1 MSHNLFNSLQEFSY
15 GAGKKGKFYSLPAL
29 EKAGL
34 GKVSRLPVSLRVV
47 LESALRNCD
56 GRKITQDH
64 LKNLA
69 GWQPKAPRSEEVPL
83 VVARVLL
90 QDMTGVPL
98 VVDFAAMR
106 EAAKAQGKD
115 PDIIEPLCPA
125 HLIMDHSVQIDHYGG
140 PDALRKNMEIEFKR
154 NRERY
159 QFLKWSAQAFKTF
172 QIIPPGNGI
181 CHQIN
186 LEYVSRVVWHKG
198 DAFYP
203 DSLVGIDSHTTMV
216 NGLGVL
222 GWGVG
227 GIEAE
232 AAMLGQPMYFLEPD
246 VVGVHLTGKLADGV
260 TATDLVLKIVQLL
273 REKRVVGKFVEYFG
287 EGAASLPI
295 PDRATIGNMSPEY
308 GATCGFF
315 PVDDVSC
322 EFLRMTGRGDIV
334 PAVKAYYQ
342 AQGMYGMPMKG
353 DIDYSEIVE
362 LDLGSVKPAVS
373 GPRRPHDRLDL
384 PEIKGKFAE
393 LMAKP
398 FAEGGYGKSVEA
410 IAKRVEVQVSAA
422 KSPVSG
428 GGAQN
433 GMAAGAPMN
442 AVEMVDNRPTPDVV
456 RKAPSIGTID
466 LGHGDV
472 LISAI
477 TSCTNTSNPGVL
489 LGAGLLAKKAVEKGL
504 KPHPR
509 VKTSLGPGSLAVTE
523 YLKNAGLLTYLEQL
537 GYYVA
542 GYGCTTCI
550 GNSGP
555 LDSHI
560 DDAVTKHDIVAAAVL
575 SGNRNFEAR
584 IHQNIKAN
592 FLMSPPLVVAFGLA
606 GTVNIDMTKDPIGTG
621 KDGKPVYLRDIWPS
635 TQEVG
640 AVMKH
645 ATDPEMYRKLFSA
658 FGEGNPMWDEIPAAV
673 GATYQWDEKSTY
685 VRLPPYFDG
694 FSMKPGKVSEVRGAR
709 VLGIFGDSITTD
721 HISPAGGIRA
731 TTPAGQYL
739 QAHGVAIADFNTYGA
754 RRGNHEVMMRGTFA
768 NVRIKN
774 LMVPG
779 TEGGITVHH
788 PSGEQMPIYEAAMRY
803 QKEGVASVVFGGDEY
818 GQGSSRDWAAK
829 GPQLLGVK
837 AVIVRNFERI
847 HRANL
852 VFMGMLPLQFKAGAS
867 VQSLKIDG
875 SETIDIQGIENGITP
890 MQDVTMVI
898 HRKNGQT
905 ERVPL
910 QLRIDT
916 PIEVDY
922 YRHGGI
928 LPYVLRELLAA

>member
-1 MSHNLFNSLQEFSY
+1 MSHNLFNSLQEFNY
-15 GAGKKGKFYSLPAL
+15 AGKTGKYYSLPAL

-34 GKVSRLPVSLRVV
+34 GKISRLPVSLRVV

-56 GRKITQDH
+56 GKKITEAH
-64 LKNLA
+64 LKNMA
-69 GWQPKAPRSEEVPL
+69 GWKTNAKRSEEVPL

-106 EAAKAQGKD
+106 EAAKAMGKN
-115 PDIIEPLCPA
+115 PEIIEPLCPG
-125 HLIMDHSVQIDHYGG
+125 HLIMDHSVQIDNYGT

-159 QFLKWSAQAFKTF
+159 QFLKWSASAFKTF

-186 LEYVSRVVWHKG
+186 LEYVSQVVWQKDG
-198 DAFYP
+198 MFYP

-260 TATDLVLKIVQLL
+260 TATDLVLKIVHLL
-273 REKRVVGKFVEYFG
+273 RETKVVGKFVEFFG
-287 EGAASLPI
+287 EGAASLPV

-322 EFLRMTGRGDIV
+322 EFLKMTGRGNVV
-334 PAVKAYYQ
+334 PAVQAYWK
-342 AQGMYGMPMKG
+342 AQGMYGMPKQG
-353 DIDYSEIVE
+353 DIDYSQVVA
-362 LDLGSVKPAVS
+362 LDLSTVKPAVS

-384 PEIKGKFAE
+384 PEIGSKYRE
-393 LMAKP
+393 LMGKS
-398 FAEGGYGKSVEA
+398 FTDGGYGKGNELG
-410 IAKRVEVQVSAA
+410 KRVPTA
-422 KSPVSG
+422 VSG
-428 GGAQN
+428 
-433 GMAAGAPMN
+433 
-442 AVEMVDNRPTPDVV
+442 VDV
-456 RKAPSIGTID
+456 
-466 LGHGDV
+466 GHGDV

-504 KPHPR
+504 KPHSR

-523 YLKNAGLLTYLEQL
+523 YLKNSGLLPYLEQL

-555 LDSHI
+555 LDAHI
-560 DDAVTKHDIVAAAVL
+560 DEAVSKNDVVAAAVL

-606 GTVNIDMTKDPIGTG
+606 GTINIDMSKDPLGTG
-621 KDGKPVYLRDIWPS
+621 KDGKPVYLKDIWPS
-635 TQEVG
+635 TQEIG
-640 AVMKH
+640 AVMRF

-658 FGEGNPMWDEIPAAV
+658 FGEGNPMWDEIPSSV
-673 GATYQWDEKSTY
+673 GATYRWDEKSTY
-685 VRLPPYFDG
+685 VRLPPYFEG
-694 FSMKPGKVSEVRGAR
+694 FSMKPGKVGDVKGAR
-709 VLGIFGDSITTD
+709 VLGIFGDAITTD

-731 TTPAGQYL
+731 TAPAGKYL
-739 QAHGVAIADFNTYGA
+739 QDHGVKVPDFNTYGA

-768 NVRIKN
+768 NIRIKN

-779 TEGGITVHH
+779 TEGGITLHQ
-788 PSGEQMPIYEAAMRY
+788 PSGEQTSIYEAAMRY
-803 QKEGVASVVFGGDEY
+803 KQDGVPSVVFGGDEY

-837 AVIVRNFERI
+837 ACIVRNFERI

-852 VFMGMLPLQFKAGAS
+852 VFMGVLPLQFKPGTTA
-867 VQSLKIDG
+867 QTLKLDG
-875 SETIDIQGIENGITP
+875 SEVIDITGIEKGITP
-890 MQDVTMVI
+890 MQDVTMTI
-898 HRKNGQT
+898 TRKDGSKDS
-905 ERVPL
+905 VPL
-910 QLRIDT
+910 TLRIDT

-922 YRHGGI
+922 YQHGGI
-928 LPYVLRELLAA
+928 LPYVLRELIAAA

>member
-1 MSHNLFNSLQEFSY
+1 MTQNPFNALQEFKY
-15 GAGKKGKFYSLPAL
+15 AGKTGKYYSLPAL

-34 GKVSRLPVSLRVV
+34 GKISRLPVSLRIV

-56 GRKITQDH
+56 GKKISEEH
-64 LKNLA
+64 LRTLA
-69 GWQPKAPRSEEVPL
+69 GWKPKAERTREVPI

-115 PDIIEPLCPA
+115 PDIIEPIVPG
-125 HLIMDHSVQIDHYGG
+125 HLIMDHSVQIDNYGT
-140 PDALRKNMEIEFKR
+140 PDALQKNMEIEFSR

-181 CHQIN
+181 CHQVN
-186 LEYVSRVVWHKG
+186 LEYVSRVVWQKDG
-198 DAFYP
+198 MFYP

-246 VVGVHLTGKLADGV
+246 VVGVHLTGRLSEGV
-260 TATDLVLKIVQLL
+260 TATDLVLAIVKLL
-273 REKRVVGKFVEYFG
+273 RDRKVVGKFVEFFG
-287 EGAASLPI
+287 EGAASLTI

-322 EFLRMTGRGDIV
+322 EFLNMTGRGEIV

-342 AQGMYGMPMKG
+342 AQGMYGMPKKG
-353 DIDYSEIVE
+353 DIDYSEVVE
-362 LDLGSVKPAVS
+362 LDLATVKPAVS

-384 PEIKGKFAE
+384 GALKGKYQE
-393 LMAKP
+393 LMGKA
-398 FAEGGYGKSVEA
+398 FTDGGYGKGNEMG
-410 IAKRVEVQVSAA
+410 KRVPTG
-422 KSPVSG
+422 K
-428 GGAQN
+428 
-433 GMAAGAPMN
+433 
-442 AVEMVDNRPTPDVV
+442 DNIDV
-456 RKAPSIGTID
+456 
-466 LGHGDV
+466 GHGDV

-504 KPHPR
+504 KPPAR
-509 VKTSLGPGSLAVTE
+509 VKTSLAPGSRAVTE
-523 YLKNAGLLTYLEQL
+523 YLTNAGLLKYLEQL
-537 GYYVA
+537 GYYLA

-555 LDSHI
+555 LDPKI
-560 DDAVTKHDIVAAAVL
+560 DEAVAKNDVVAAAVL

-606 GTVNIDMTKDPIGTG
+606 GTINIDLTKEPLGTG
-621 KDGKPVYLRDIWPS
+621 KDGKPVFLKDIWPS
-635 TQEVG
+635 QKEISD
-640 AVMKH
+640 VMKY
-645 ATDPEMYRKLFSA
+645 ATDPGMYKKVFSA
-658 FGEGNPMWDEIPAAV
+658 FQEGNPMWDEIPASV
-673 GATYQWDEKSTY
+673 GSTYKWDEKSTY
-685 VRLPPYFDG
+685 VRLPPYFEG
-694 FSMKPGKVSEVRGAR
+694 FTMRPGKVSDIKGAR

-731 TTPAGQYL
+731 TSPAGKYL
-739 QAHGVAIADFNTYGA
+739 QDHGVKVADFNTYGA

-779 TEGGITVHH
+779 TEGGVTIHH
-788 PSGEQMPIYEAAMRY
+788 PSGEQTSIYEAAMRY
-803 QKEGVASVVFGGDEY
+803 IKEGVPSVVFGGDEY

-829 GPQLLGVK
+829 GPQLLGSK

-852 VFMGMLPLQFKAGAS
+852 VFMGVLPLQFKDGAS

-875 SETIDIQGIENGITP
+875 SETIDILGIEKGITP
-890 MQDVTMVI
+890 MQDVTMVV

-905 ERVPL
+905 DKVPL
-910 QLRIDT
+910 RLRIDT
-916 PIEVDY
+916 PIEVEY
-922 YRHGGI
+922 YQHGGI
-928 LPYVLRELLAA
+928 LPYVLRELLAAA

>member
-1 MSHNLFNSLQEFSY
+1 MSHSLFDSLQEFKF
-15 GAGKKGKFYSLPAL
+15 GAGKTGSYYSLPAL
-29 EKAGL
+29 EKAGF

-47 LESALRNCD
+47 LESALRNYD
-56 GRKITQDH
+56 GKKITDAH
-64 LKNLA
+64 LKSLA
-69 GWQPKAPRSEEVPL
+69 NWRPRARRSEEVPI

-98 VVDFAAMR
+98 VVDFAALR
-106 EAAKAQGKD
+106 EAAKRQGKN
-115 PDIIEPLCPA
+115 PEIIEPLCPA
-125 HLIMDHSVQIDHYGG
+125 HLIIDHSVQIDHYGS
-140 PDALRKNMEIEFKR
+140 PDALKQNMAIEFTR

-159 QFLKWSAQAFKTF
+159 QFLKWSAQAFNTF

-186 LEYVSRVVWHKG
+186 LEYVSQVVWHKDG
-198 DAFYP
+198 LYYP

-246 VVGVHLTGKLADGV
+246 VVGVHLTSRMADGV
-260 TATDLVLKIVQLL
+260 TATDLVLAIVELL
-273 REKRVVGKFVEYFG
+273 RQKKVVGKFVEFFG

-315 PVDDVSC
+315 PVDDASC
-322 EFLRMTGRGDIV
+322 EFLHMTGRGDIV

-342 AQGMYGMPMKG
+342 AQGMYGMPKPG
-353 DIDYSEIVE
+353 DIDYSEVVE
-362 LDLGSVKPAVS
+362 LDLSTVKPAVS

-384 PEIKGKFAE
+384 PALKGKFKE
-393 LMAKP
+393 LMGKA
-398 FAEGGYGKSVEA
+398 FIDGGYGKASEMN
-410 IAKRVEVQVSAA
+410 KRVPTS
-422 KSPVSG
+422 KSG
-428 GGAQN
+428 
-433 GMAAGAPMN
+433 
-442 AVEMVDNRPTPDVV
+442 VDV
-456 RKAPSIGTID
+456 
-466 LGHGDV
+466 GHGDV

-504 KPHPR
+504 KPHSR

-537 GYYVA
+537 GYYVS

-555 LDSHI
+555 LDAHI
-560 DDAVTKHDIVAAAVL
+560 DEAVSKNDIVAAAVL

-606 GTVNIDMTKDPIGTG
+606 GTVEIDLTKDPLGTG
-621 KDGKPVYLRDIWPS
+621 KDGKPVYLKDIWPS
-635 TQEVG
+635 TREISE
-640 AVMKH
+640 VMKF
-645 ATDPEMYRKLFSA
+645 ATDPAMYKKLFSA
-658 FGEGNPMWDEIPAAV
+658 FGEGNPMWDEIPSSV
-673 GATYQWDEKSTY
+673 GATYHWDGKSTY
-685 VRLPPYFDG
+685 VQHPPYFDG
-694 FSMKPGKVSEVRGAR
+694 FRMQPGKVTDIRGAR

-731 TTPAGQYL
+731 ISPAGKYL
-739 QAHGVAIADFNTYGA
+739 QDHGVAVADFNTYGA

-779 TEGGITVHH
+779 TEGGVTIHH
-788 PSGEQMPIYEAAMRY
+788 PGGEQTSIYEAAMRY
-803 QKEGVASVVFGGDEY
+803 QKEGVPSVVFGGEEY

-837 AVIVRNFERI
+837 AVIVRSFERI

-852 VFMGMLPLQFKAGAS
+852 VFMGVLPLQFKDS
-867 VQSLKIDG
+867 VSAQSLKFDG
-875 SETIDIQGIENGITP
+875 SETIDIVGIESGIKP
-890 MQDVTMVI
+890 QQDVTMVV
-898 HRKNGQT
+898 HRKNGKQ

-910 QLRIDT
+910 KLRIDT

-922 YRHGGI
+922 YAHGGI
-928 LPYVLRELLAA
+928 LPYVLRQLLAAA

>member
-1 MSHNLFNSLQEFSY
+1 MSHNLYESLQEFSF
-15 GAGKKGKFYSLPAL
+15 GAGQTGRYYSLRAL
-29 EKAGL
+29 EQACVA
-34 GKVSRLPVSLRVV
+34 KVTRLPVSLRVV
-47 LESALRNCD
+47 LESALRNFD
-56 GRKITQDH
+56 GRKITEAH

-69 GWQPKAPRSEEVPL
+69 NWQPKGERKQEVPI

-115 PDIIEPLCPA
+115 PAIIEPLCPA
-125 HLIMDHSVQIDHYGG
+125 HLIMDHSVQIDTYGTA
-140 PDALRKNMEIEFKR
+140 DALKKNMEIEFKR

-159 QFLKWSAQAFKTF
+159 QFLKWSAQAFDTF
-172 QIIPPGNGI
+172 EIIPPGNGI

-186 LEYVSRVVWHKG
+186 LEYVSQVVWHKDG
-198 DAFYP
+198 MYYP
-203 DSLVGIDSHTTMV
+203 DSLVGIDSHTPMV

-246 VVGVHLTGKLADGV
+246 CVGVHLTGQLPDGV
-260 TATDLVLKIVQLL
+260 TATDLVLRIVQLL
-273 REKRVVGKFVEYFG
+273 REKKVVGKFVEFFG
-287 EGAASLPI
+287 AGAASLPV
-295 PDRATIGNMSPEY
+295 PDRATIGNMAPEY

-315 PVDDVSC
+315 PVDEVSC
-322 EFLRMTGRGDIV
+322 QFLRMTGRGEAAV
-334 PAVKAYYQ
+334 AVKAYYE
-342 AQGMYGMPMKG
+342 AQGMFGMPKAG
-353 DIDYSEIVE
+353 DIDYSDVVE
-362 LDLGSVKPAVS
+362 LDLASIKPAVS

-384 PEIKGKFAE
+384 PDLKSKFRE
-393 LMAKP
+393 LMGKP
-398 FAEGGYGKSVEA
+398 FVDGGYGKAGEMD
-410 IAKRVEVQVSAA
+410 KRV
-422 KSPVSG
+422 
-428 GGAQN
+428 
-433 GMAAGAPMN
+433 
-442 AVEMVDNRPTPDVV
+442 PTSQPGIDV
-456 RKAPSIGTID
+456 GQ
-466 LGHGDV
+466 GDV

-555 LDSHI
+555 LDPHI
-560 DDAVTKHDIVAAAVL
+560 DEAVNKNDLVAAAVL

-584 IHQNIKAN
+584 IHQSIRAN

-606 GTVNIDMTKDPIGTG
+606 GTVNIDMTKDAIGTG
-621 KDGKPVYLRDIWPS
+621 KDGKPVYLKDIWPS
-635 TQEVG
+635 TQEVA
-640 AVMKH
+640 AVMKY
-645 ATDPEMYRKLFSA
+645 ATDPAMYKKLFSA
-658 FGEGNPMWDEIPAAV
+658 FGEGNPMWDEIPTSI
-673 GATYQWDEKSTY
+673 GATYQWDEQSTY
-685 VRLPPYFDG
+685 VRHPPYFDD
-694 FSMKPGKVSEVRGAR
+694 FRMTPGKVTDIKGAR

-731 TTPAGQYL
+731 TSPAGRYL
-739 QAHGVAIADFNTYGA
+739 LDHGVSVADFNTYGA

-779 TEGGITVHH
+779 SEGGVTIHY
-788 PSGEQMPIYEAAMRY
+788 PGGEQTSIYEAAMRY
-803 QKEGVASVVFGGDEY
+803 EQAGVPSVVFGGDEY

-852 VFMGMLPLQFKAGAS
+852 VFMGVLPLEFKEGVTA
-867 VQSLKIDG
+867 QSLKLDG
-875 SETIDIQGIENGITP
+875 SEVIDISGVGQGITP
-890 MQDVTMVI
+890 MQDLTMTI
-898 HRKNGQT
+898 HRKDGTSEQ
-905 ERVPL
+905 VPL
-910 QLRIDT
+910 KLRIDT

-922 YRHGGI
+922 YAHGGI
-928 LPYVLRELLAA
+928 LPYVLRELLA

>member
-1 MSHNLFNSLQEFSY
+1 MSHNLHNSLQEFSF
-15 GAGKKGKFYSLPAL
+15 AGKTGQYYSLPAL

-34 GKVSRLPVSLRVV
+34 GKISRLPVSLRVV
-47 LESALRNCD
+47 LESALRNFD
-56 GRKITQDH
+56 GKKITEAH
-64 LKNLA
+64 LKSLA
-69 GWQPKAPRSEEVPL
+69 GWKPISKRSSEVPI

-106 EAAKAQGKD
+106 EAAKAMGKD
-115 PDIIEPLCPA
+115 PAVIEPLCPG
-125 HLIMDHSVQIDHYGG
+125 HLIMDHSVQIDHYGT
-140 PDALRKNMEIEFKR
+140 PDSLKKNMETEFAR

-159 QFLKWSAQAFKTF
+159 EFLKWSAQAFKTF

-186 LEYVSRVVWHKG
+186 LEYVSQVVWNKG
-198 DAFYP
+198 NMYYP

-260 TATDLVLKIVQLL
+260 TATDLVLKIVKTL
-273 REKRVVGKFVEYFG
+273 RDHKVVGKFVEFFG
-287 EGAASLPI
+287 EGAASLRL
-295 PDRATIGNMSPEY
+295 PDRATIGNMAPEY

-322 EFLRMTGRGDIV
+322 DFLEMTGRGNIV
-334 PAVKAYYQ
+334 PAVKAYWK
-342 AQGMYGMPMKG
+342 AQGMYGMPKKG
-353 DIDYSEIVE
+353 DIDYSAVVE
-362 LDLGSVKPAVS
+362 MDLSTVRPAVS
-373 GPRRPHDRLDL
+373 GPRRPHDHMELS
-384 PEIKGKFAE
+384 EIGNTYRS
-393 LMAKP
+393 LMNKS
-398 FAEGGYGKSVEA
+398 FAEGGYGKTGD
-410 IAKRVEVQVSAA
+410 IGKRVSTTE
-422 KSPVSG
+422 SG
-428 GGAQN
+428 
-433 GMAAGAPMN
+433 
-442 AVEMVDNRPTPDVV
+442 VDV
-456 RKAPSIGTID
+456 
-466 LGHGDV
+466 GHGDV

-489 LGAGLLAKKAVEKGL
+489 LGAGLLAKKAVEKGI

-555 LDSHI
+555 LDAHI
-560 DDAVTKHDIVAAAVL
+560 DEAVGQNDVIAAAVL

-592 FLMSPPLVVAFGLA
+592 FLMSPPLVVAFGIA
-606 GTVNIDMTKDPIGTG
+606 GTIDIDMSKDPLGTG
-621 KDGKPVYLRDIWPS
+621 KDGKPVYLKDIWPS
-635 TQEVG
+635 TAEVG
-640 AVMKH
+640 EVMKF
-645 ATDPEMYRKLFSA
+645 ATDPNMYKKLFSD
-658 FGEGNPMWDEIPAAV
+658 FGKGNPMWDSIPSQS
-673 GATYQWDEKSTY
+673 GATYEWNKDSTY
-685 VRLPPYFDG
+685 VRLPTYFDN
-694 FSMKPGKVSEVRGAR
+694 FSMTPGTVKDIHGAR
-709 VLGIFGDSITTD
+709 VLGIFGDAITTD

-731 TTPAGQYL
+731 SSPAGKYL
-739 QAHGVAIADFNTYGA
+739 QEHKVDIADFNTYGA

-768 NVRIKN
+768 NIRIKN
-774 LMVPG
+774 LMVAG
-779 TEGGITVHH
+779 TEGGVTIHH
-788 PSGEQMPIYEAAMRY
+788 PSGEQTSIYEAAMRY
-803 QKEGVASVVFGGDEY
+803 QKEGVPSVVFGGDEY

-829 GPQLLGVK
+829 GPQLLGSK
-837 AVIVRNFERI
+837 AVVVRAFERI

-852 VFMGMLPLQFKAGAS
+852 VFMGVLPLEFKPGTTA
-867 VQSLKIDG
+867 QTLKLDG
-875 SETIDIQGIENGITP
+875 SEIIDITGIEKGITP
-890 MQDVTMVI
+890 MQDVTMTI
-898 HRKNGQT
+898 TRKNGSK
-905 ERVPL
+905 ENVPL
-910 QLRIDT
+910 TLRIDT
-916 PIEVDY
+916 PVEVDY
-922 YRHGGI
+922 YHHGGI
-928 LPYVLRELLAA
+928 LPYVLRELLA

>member
-1 MSHNLFNSLQEFSY
+1 
-15 GAGKKGKFYSLPAL
+15 
-29 EKAGL
+29 
-34 GKVSRLPVSLRVV
+34 
-47 LESALRNCD
+47 
-56 GRKITQDH
+56 
-64 LKNLA
+64 
-69 GWQPKAPRSEEVPL
+69 
-83 VVARVLL
+83 
-90 QDMTGVPL
+90 
-98 VVDFAAMR
+98 
-106 EAAKAQGKD
+106 
-115 PDIIEPLCPA
+115 
-125 HLIMDHSVQIDHYGG
+125 
-140 PDALRKNMEIEFKR
+140 MEIEFTR

-159 QFLKWSAQAFKTF
+159 QFLNWSAQAFETF

-186 LEYVSRVVWHKG
+186 LEYVSQVVWHKG
-198 DAFYP
+198 DMYYP

-246 VVGVHLTGKLADGV
+246 CVGVHLTGQMPDGV
-260 TATDLVLKIVQLL
+260 TATDLVLKIVQVL
-273 REKRVVGKFVEYFG
+273 REKKVVGKFVEFFG
-287 EGAASLPI
+287 EGAASLTI

-322 EFLRMTGRGDIV
+322 EFLRMTGRGEVV
-334 PAVKAYYQ
+334 PAVKAYYE
-342 AQGMYGMPMKG
+342 AQGMYGMPKKG
-353 DIDYSEIVE
+353 DIDYSEVVE
-362 LDLGSVKPAVS
+362 LDLSTIKPAVS
-373 GPRRPHDRLDL
+373 GPRRPHDRLEL
-384 PEIKGKFAE
+384 PELKDKFKE
-393 LMAKP
+393 LMGKA
-398 FAEGGYGKSVEA
+398 FADGGYGKANEMD
-410 IAKRVEVQVSAA
+410 KRVPTA
-422 KSPVSG
+422 K
-428 GGAQN
+428 
-433 GMAAGAPMN
+433 AGI
-442 AVEMVDNRPTPDVV
+442 DV
-456 RKAPSIGTID
+456 GQ
-466 LGHGDV
+466 GDV

-555 LDSHI
+555 LDAHI
-560 DDAVTKHDIVAAAVL
+560 DEAVSKNDIVAAAVL

-584 IHQNIKAN
+584 IHQNIRAN

-606 GTVNIDMTKDPIGTG
+606 GTVDIDMTKDPIGTG
-621 KDGKPVYLRDIWPS
+621 KDGKPVYLKDIWPS
-635 TQEVG
+635 TKEVG
-640 AVMKH
+640 AVMRY

-658 FGEGNPMWDEIPAAV
+658 FGEGNPMWDEIPTSV

-685 VRLPPYFDG
+685 VRHPPYFDG
-694 FSMKPGKVSEVRGAR
+694 FKMQPGKVSDVRGAR

-731 TTPAGQYL
+731 SAPAGKYL
-739 QAHGVAIADFNTYGA
+739 QDHGVSVADFNTYGA

-779 TEGGITVHH
+779 REGGVTIHY
-788 PSGEQMPIYEAAMRY
+788 PSGEQTSIYEAAMRY
-803 QKEGVASVVFGGDEY
+803 RKEGVPSVVFGGDEY

-829 GPQLLGVK
+829 GPQLLGAR

-852 VFMGMLPLQFKAGAS
+852 VFMGVLPLQFREGVTA
-867 VQSLKIDG
+867 QSLKLDG
-875 SETIDIQGIENGITP
+875 SETIDITGIEKGITP
-890 MQDVTMVI
+890 MQDVTMTI
-898 HRKNGQT
+898 RRKDGASEQ
-905 ERVPL
+905 VPL
-910 QLRIDT
+910 KLRIDT

-922 YRHGGI
+922 YAHGGI
-928 LPYVLRELLAA
+928 LPYVLRQLLA

>member
-1 MSHNLFNSLQEFSY
+1 MTQNPFNSLQEFKY
-15 GAGKKGKFYSLPAL
+15 AGKTGKYYSLPAL

-34 GKVSRLPVSLRVV
+34 GRISRLPVSLRIV

-56 GRKITQDH
+56 GKKISEEH
-64 LKNLA
+64 LRTLA
-69 GWQPKAPRSEEVPL
+69 GWKPRAERTSEVPI

-115 PDIIEPLCPA
+115 PDIIEPIVPG
-125 HLIMDHSVQIDHYGG
+125 HLVMDHSVQIDSYGT
-140 PDALRKNMEIEFKR
+140 PDALKKNMEIEFSR

-181 CHQIN
+181 CHQVN
-186 LEYVSRVVWHKG
+186 LEYVSRVVWQKDG
-198 DAFYP
+198 MFYP

-246 VVGVHLTGKLADGV
+246 VVGVHLTGKLSEGV
-260 TATDLVLKIVQLL
+260 TATDLVLAIVKLL
-273 REKRVVGKFVEYFG
+273 RDRKVVGKFVEFFG
-287 EGAASLPI
+287 EGAASLTV

-315 PVDDVSC
+315 PVDDVC
-322 EFLRMTGRGDIV
+322 CAFLQMTGRGDIV

-342 AQGMYGMPMKG
+342 AQGMYGMPKKG
-353 DIDYSEIVE
+353 DIDYSEVVE
-362 LDLGSVKPAVS
+362 LDISTVRPAVS

-384 PEIKGKFAE
+384 PALKGKYQE
-393 LMAKP
+393 LMGKA
-398 FAEGGYGKSVEA
+398 FTDGGYGKGAEMG
-410 IAKRVEVQVSAA
+410 KRVQTG
-422 KSPVSG
+422 K
-428 GGAQN
+428 
-433 GMAAGAPMN
+433 
-442 AVEMVDNRPTPDVV
+442 DNIDV
-456 RKAPSIGTID
+456 
-466 LGHGDV
+466 GHGDV

-489 LGAGLLAKKAVEKGL
+489 LGAGLLAKKAVEKGI
-504 KPHPR
+504 KPPAR
-509 VKTSLGPGSLAVTE
+509 VKTSLAPGSRAVTE

-537 GYYVA
+537 GYYLA

-555 LDSHI
+555 LDAKI
-560 DDAVTKHDIVAAAVL
+560 DETVAKNDIVAAAVL

-606 GTVNIDMTKDPIGTG
+606 GTINIDLTKDPLGTG
-621 KDGKPVYLRDIWPS
+621 KDGKPVFLKDIWPS
-635 TQEVG
+635 QKEI
-640 AVMKH
+640 ADVMKY
-645 ATDPEMYRKLFSA
+645 ATDPEMYKKVFSA
-658 FGEGNPMWDEIPAAV
+658 FQEGNPMWDEIPASV
-673 GATYQWDEKSTY
+673 GSTYKWDETSTY
-685 VRLPPYFDG
+685 VRLPPYFEG
-694 FSMKPGKVSEVRGAR
+694 FTMKLGKVSDVKGAR

-731 TTPAGQYL
+731 TSPAGKYL
-739 QAHGVAIADFNTYGA
+739 QDHGVTVADFNTYGA

-779 TEGGITVHH
+779 TEGGVTIHH
-788 PSGEQMPIYEAAMRY
+788 PSGEQTSIYEAAMRY
-803 QKEGVASVVFGGDEY
+803 IKEGVPSVVFGGDEY

-829 GPQLLGVK
+829 GPQLLGSK

-852 VFMGMLPLQFKAGAS
+852 VFMGVLPLQFKDGAS

-875 SETIDIQGIENGITP
+875 SETIDILGIEKGITP
-890 MQDVTMVI
+890 MQDVTMVV

-905 ERVPL
+905 EKVPL
-910 QLRIDT
+910 RLRIDT
-916 PIEVDY
+916 PIEVEY
-922 YRHGGI
+922 YQHGGI
-928 LPYVLRELLAA
+928 LPYVLRELLAAA

>member
-1 MSHNLFNSLQEFSY
+1 MSHNLYESLQEFSF
-15 GAGKKGKFYSLPAL
+15 GAGQTGRYYSLRAL
-29 EKAGL
+29 EQACVA
-34 GKVSRLPVSLRVV
+34 KVTRLPVSLRVV
-47 LESALRNCD
+47 LESALRNFD
-56 GRKITQDH
+56 GRKITEAH

-69 GWQPKAPRSEEVPL
+69 NWQPKGERKQEVPI

-106 EAAKAQGKD
+106 EAAKAQGKN
-115 PDIIEPLCPA
+115 PAIIEPLCPA
-125 HLIMDHSVQIDHYGG
+125 HLIMDHSVQIDTYGTA
-140 PDALRKNMEIEFKR
+140 DALKKNMEIEFKR

-159 QFLKWSAQAFKTF
+159 QFLKWSAQAFDTF
-172 QIIPPGNGI
+172 EIIPPGNGI

-186 LEYVSRVVWHKG
+186 LEYVSQVVWHKDG
-198 DAFYP
+198 MYYP
-203 DSLVGIDSHTTMV
+203 DSLVGIDSHTPMV

-246 VVGVHLTGKLADGV
+246 CVGVHLTGQLPDGV
-260 TATDLVLKIVQLL
+260 TATDLVLRIVQLL
-273 REKRVVGKFVEYFG
+273 REKKVVGKFVEFFG
-287 EGAASLPI
+287 AGAASLPV
-295 PDRATIGNMSPEY
+295 PDRATIGNMAPEY

-315 PVDDVSC
+315 PVDEVSC
-322 EFLRMTGRGDIV
+322 QFLRMTGRGEAAV
-334 PAVKAYYQ
+334 AVKAYYE
-342 AQGMYGMPMKG
+342 AQGMFGMPKAG
-353 DIDYSEIVE
+353 DIDYSDVVE
-362 LDLGSVKPAVS
+362 LDLASIKPAVS

-384 PEIKGKFAE
+384 PDLKSKFRE
-393 LMAKP
+393 LMGKP
-398 FAEGGYGKSVEA
+398 FVDGGYGKAGEMD
-410 IAKRVEVQVSAA
+410 KRV
-422 KSPVSG
+422 
-428 GGAQN
+428 
-433 GMAAGAPMN
+433 
-442 AVEMVDNRPTPDVV
+442 PTSQPGIDV
-456 RKAPSIGTID
+456 GQ
-466 LGHGDV
+466 GDV

-477 TSCTNTSNPGVL
+477 TSCTNTSNPGVMI
-489 LGAGLLAKKAVEKGL
+489 GAGLLAKKAVEKGL

-555 LDSHI
+555 LDPHI
-560 DDAVTKHDIVAAAVL
+560 DEAVNKNDLVAAAVL

-584 IHQNIKAN
+584 IHQSIRAN

-606 GTVNIDMTKDPIGTG
+606 GTVNIDMTKDAIGTG
-621 KDGKPVYLRDIWPS
+621 TDGKPVYLKDIWPS
-635 TQEVG
+635 TQEVA
-640 AVMKH
+640 AVMKY
-645 ATDPEMYRKLFSA
+645 ATDPAMYKKLFSA
-658 FGEGNPMWDEIPAAV
+658 FGEGNPMWDEIPTSI
-673 GATYQWDEKSTY
+673 GATYQWDEQSTY
-685 VRLPPYFDG
+685 VRHPPYFDD
-694 FSMKPGKVSEVRGAR
+694 FRMTPGKVTDIKGAR

-731 TTPAGQYL
+731 TSPAGRYL
-739 QAHGVAIADFNTYGA
+739 LDHGVSVADFNTYGA

-779 TEGGITVHH
+779 SEGGVTIHY
-788 PSGEQMPIYEAAMRY
+788 PGGEQTSIYEAAMRY
-803 QKEGVASVVFGGDEY
+803 RKDGVPSVVFGGDEY

-852 VFMGMLPLQFKAGAS
+852 VFMGVLPLQFKEGVTA
-867 VQSLKIDG
+867 QSLKLDG
-875 SETIDIQGIENGITP
+875 SEVIDISGVEQGITP
-890 MQDVTMVI
+890 MQDVTMTI
-898 HRKNGQT
+898 HRKDGTSEQ
-905 ERVPL
+905 VPL
-910 QLRIDT
+910 KLRIDT

-922 YRHGGI
+922 YAHGGI
-928 LPYVLRELLAA
+928 LPYVLRELLA

>member
-1 MSHNLFNSLQEFSY
+1 MSHNLYESLQEFSF
-15 GAGKKGKFYSLPAL
+15 GAGQTGRYYSLRAL
-29 EKAGL
+29 EQACVA
-34 GKVSRLPVSLRVV
+34 KVTRLPVSLRVV
-47 LESALRNCD
+47 LESALRNFD
-56 GRKITQDH
+56 GRKITEAH

-69 GWQPKAPRSEEVPL
+69 NWQPKGERKQEVPI

-106 EAAKAQGKD
+106 EAAKAQGKN
-115 PDIIEPLCPA
+115 PAIIEPLCPA
-125 HLIMDHSVQIDHYGG
+125 HLIMDHSVQIDTYGTA
-140 PDALRKNMEIEFKR
+140 DALKKNMEIEFKR

-159 QFLKWSAQAFKTF
+159 QFLKWSAQAFDTF
-172 QIIPPGNGI
+172 EIIPPGNGI

-186 LEYVSRVVWHKG
+186 LEYVSQVVWHKDG
-198 DAFYP
+198 MYYP
-203 DSLVGIDSHTTMV
+203 DSLVGIDSHTPMV

-246 VVGVHLTGKLADGV
+246 CVGVHLTGQLPDGV
-260 TATDLVLKIVQLL
+260 TATDLVLRIVQLL
-273 REKRVVGKFVEYFG
+273 REKKVVGKFVEFFG
-287 EGAASLPI
+287 AGAASLPV
-295 PDRATIGNMSPEY
+295 PDRATIGNMAPEY

-315 PVDDVSC
+315 PVDEVSC
-322 EFLRMTGRGDIV
+322 QFLRMTGRGEAAV
-334 PAVKAYYQ
+334 AVKAYYE
-342 AQGMYGMPMKG
+342 AQGMFGMPKAG
-353 DIDYSEIVE
+353 DIDYSDVVE
-362 LDLGSVKPAVS
+362 LDLASIKPAVS

-384 PEIKGKFAE
+384 PDLKSKFRE
-393 LMAKP
+393 LMGKP
-398 FAEGGYGKSVEA
+398 FVDGGYGKAGEMD
-410 IAKRVEVQVSAA
+410 KRV
-422 KSPVSG
+422 
-428 GGAQN
+428 
-433 GMAAGAPMN
+433 
-442 AVEMVDNRPTPDVV
+442 PTSQPGIDV
-456 RKAPSIGTID
+456 GQ
-466 LGHGDV
+466 GDV

-555 LDSHI
+555 LDPHI
-560 DDAVTKHDIVAAAVL
+560 DEAVNKNDLVAAAVL

-584 IHQNIKAN
+584 IHQSIRAN

-606 GTVNIDMTKDPIGTG
+606 GTVNIDMTKDAIGTG
-621 KDGKPVYLRDIWPS
+621 KDGKPVYLKDIWPS
-635 TQEVG
+635 TQEVA
-640 AVMKH
+640 AVMKY
-645 ATDPEMYRKLFSA
+645 ATDPAMYKKLFSA
-658 FGEGNPMWDEIPAAV
+658 FGEGNPMWDEIPTSI

-685 VRLPPYFDG
+685 VRHPPYFDD
-694 FSMKPGKVSEVRGAR
+694 FRMTPNKVTDVKGAR

-731 TTPAGQYL
+731 TSPAGRYL
-739 QAHGVAIADFNTYGA
+739 LDHGVSVADFNTYGA

-779 TEGGITVHH
+779 SEGGVTIHY
-788 PSGEQMPIYEAAMRY
+788 PGGEQTSIYEAAMRY
-803 QKEGVASVVFGGDEY
+803 KQAGVPSVVFGGDEY

-852 VFMGMLPLQFKAGAS
+852 VFVGVLPLQFKEGVTA
-867 VQSLKIDG
+867 QSLKLDG
-875 SETIDIQGIENGITP
+875 SEVIDISGVGQGITP
-890 MQDVTMVI
+890 MQDVTMTI
-898 HRKNGQT
+898 HRKDGTSEQ
-905 ERVPL
+905 VPL
-910 QLRIDT
+910 KLRIDT

-922 YRHGGI
+922 YAHGGI
-928 LPYVLRELLAA
+928 LPYVLRELLA

>member
-1 MSHNLFNSLQEFSY
+1 MSHTLFNSLQQFKY
-15 GAGKKGKFYSLPAL
+15 GGKTGQYYSLPAL

-34 GKVSRLPVSLRVV
+34 GKVSRLPRSLRVV
-47 LESALRNCD
+47 LESALRNYD
-56 GRKITQDH
+56 GLKITESH

-69 GWQPKAPRSEEVPL
+69 GWKPTAQRSEEVPF

-98 VVDFAAMR
+98 VVDFAALR

-125 HLIMDHSVQIDHYGG
+125 HLIMDHSVQIDTYGS
-140 PDALRKNMEIEFKR
+140 PDSLRKNMEIEFAR

-159 QFLKWSAQAFKTF
+159 EFLKWSAQAFKTF
-172 QIIPPGNGI
+172 DIVPPGNGI

-186 LEYVSRVVWHKG
+186 LEYISRVVWQKG
-198 DAFYP
+198 DMCYP

-246 VVGVHLTGKLADGV
+246 IVGVHLTGRLTAGV
-260 TATDLVLKIVQLL
+260 TATDLVLAITQLL
-273 REKRVVGKFVEYFG
+273 RQKKVVGKFVEYYG
-287 EGAASLPI
+287 EGAASLPL

-322 EFLRMTGRGDIV
+322 EFLRMTGRGEIV
-334 PAVKAYYQ
+334 PMVKAYYE
-342 AQGMYGMPMKG
+342 AQGMFGMPKKG
-353 DIDYSEIVE
+353 EIDYSEVVE
-362 LDLGSVKPAVS
+362 LDLTSIRPAVA
-373 GPRRPHDRLDL
+373 GPRRPHDRIDL
-384 PEIKGKFAE
+384 PDLKIKFQE
-393 LMAKP
+393 LMEKP
-398 FAEGGYGKSVEA
+398 FVDGGYGKANQMTE
-410 IAKRVEVQVSAA
+410 R
-422 KSPVSG
+422 SPTG
-428 GGAQN
+428 KHG
-433 GMAAGAPMN
+433 
-442 AVEMVDNRPTPDVV
+442 VDV
-456 RKAPSIGTID
+456 
-466 LGHGDV
+466 GHGDV

-504 KPHPR
+504 KPHAR

-523 YLKNAGLLTYLEQL
+523 YLKNSGLLPYLEQL

-555 LDSHI
+555 LDTQI
-560 DDAVTKHDIVAAAVL
+560 EDAVTKNDIVAAAVL

-584 IHQNIKAN
+584 IHQAIRAN

-606 GTVNIDMTKDPIGTG
+606 GTVNIDMSKDPLGTG
-621 KDGKPVYLRDIWPS
+621 KDGKPVYLRDIWP
-635 TQEVG
+635 TQEEVAG
-640 AVMKH
+640 VMKY
-645 ATDPEMYRKLFSA
+645 ATDPEMFKKVFSA
-658 FGEGNPMWDEIPAAV
+658 FKEGNPLWDEIPAAV
-673 GATYQWDEKSTY
+673 GATYKWQPKSTY

-694 FSMKPGKVSEVRGAR
+694 FGMHAGKVSDVKGAR

-721 HISPAGGIRA
+721 HISPAGGIRPSS
-731 TTPAGQYL
+731 PAGKYL
-739 QAHGVAIADFNTYGA
+739 QEHGVAVSDFNTYGA

-774 LMVPG
+774 LMLPG
-779 TEGGITVHH
+779 TEGGITLHQ
-788 PSGEQMPIYEAAMRY
+788 PSGEQMSIYDAAMRY
-803 QKEGVASVVFGGDEY
+803 KRDGVPSVVFGGDEY

-829 GPQLLGVK
+829 GPQLLGVQ

-852 VFMGMLPLQFKAGAS
+852 VFMGVLPLQFKEGATA
-867 VQSLKIDG
+867 QTLKIDG
-875 SETIDIQGIENGITP
+875 SEKIDIIGIEKGITP
-890 MQDVTMVI
+890 MQDVTMVVT
-898 HRKNGQT
+898 RKDGKT
-905 ERVPL
+905 ENVPL
-910 QLRIDT
+910 RLRIDT

-922 YRHGGI
+922 YKHGGI
-928 LPYVLRELLAA
+928 LPYVLRELLAAA

>member
-1 MSHNLFNSLQEFSY
+1 MSQNLFNSLQEFSY
-15 GAGKKGKFYSLPAL
+15 GAGKKGKLYSLPAL

-34 GKVSRLPVSLRVV
+34 GKISRLPVSLRVV

-56 GRKITQDH
+56 GKKITEAH
-64 LKNLA
+64 LKSLA
-69 GWQPKAPRSEEVPL
+69 GWRPKAPRAEEVPL

-106 EAAKAQGKD
+106 EAAKAAGAD

-125 HLIMDHSVQIDHYGG
+125 HLIMDHSVQIDHYGTA
-140 PDALRKNMEIEFKR
+140 DALRKNMEIEFTR

-186 LEYVSRVVWHKG
+186 LEYVSRVVWHKDG
-198 DAFYP
+198 TFYP

-246 VVGVHLTGKLADGV
+246 VVGVHLTGKLSDGV

-273 REKRVVGKFVEYFG
+273 REKKVVGKFVEFFG
-287 EGAASLPI
+287 DGAASLTI

-342 AQGMYGMPMKG
+342 MQGMYGMPKKG
-353 DIDYSEIVE
+353 DIDYSDVVE

-373 GPRRPHDRLDL
+373 GPRRPHDRLELDAL
-384 PEIKGKFAE
+384 KGKFNE

-398 FAEGGYGKSVEA
+398 FVDGGYGKSSEMG
-410 IAKRVEVQVSAA
+410 KRVSTAEA
-422 KSPVSG
+422 
-428 GGAQN
+428 
-433 GMAAGAPMN
+433 
-442 AVEMVDNRPTPDVV
+442 DIDV
-456 RKAPSIGTID
+456 
-466 LGHGDV
+466 GHGDV

-560 DDAVTKHDIVAAAVL
+560 DEAVSKNDIVAAAVL

-606 GTVNIDMTKDPIGTG
+606 GTVNIDVTKDPIGKG
-621 KDGKPVYLRDIWPS
+621 KDGKPVYLKDIWPS
-635 TQEVG
+635 TQEIG

-658 FGEGNPMWDEIPAAV
+658 FGEGNPMWDEIPSSV

-685 VRLPPYFDG
+685 VRLPPYFAG
-694 FSMKPGKVSEVRGAR
+694 FSMKPGKVSEVKGAR

-721 HISPAGGIRA
+721 HISPAGGIRS
-731 TTPAGQYL
+731 TTPAGKYL
-739 QAHGVAIADFNTYGA
+739 QAHGVSIADFNTYGA

-803 QKEGVASVVFGGDEY
+803 QKEGVPSVVFGGDEY

-852 VFMGMLPLQFKAGAS
+852 VFMGVLPLQFKDGAS

-875 SETIDIQGIENGITP
+875 SETIDIQGVGNGITP
-890 MQDVTMVI
+890 MQDVTMVV

-905 ERVPL
+905 DKVPL

>member
-1 MSHNLFNSLQEFSY
+1 MSHNLYDSQQEFKF
-15 GAGKKGKFYSLPAL
+15 GAGKSGKYYSLPAL
-29 EKAGL
+29 EKAGV
-34 GKVSRLPVSLRVV
+34 GKISRLPISLRVV
-47 LESALRNCD
+47 LESALRNYD
-56 GRKITQDH
+56 GKKITEAH
-64 LKNLA
+64 LKSLA
-69 GWQPKAPRSEEVPL
+69 SWKPTASRTQEVPI

-115 PDIIEPLCPA
+115 PGIIEPLCPG
-125 HLIMDHSVQIDHYGG
+125 HLIMDHSVQIDTYGT
-140 PDALRKNMEIEFKR
+140 PDALKKNMEIEFKR

-159 QFLKWSAQAFKTF
+159 QFLKWSAQAFNTF

-186 LEYVSRVVWHKG
+186 LEYVSQVVWHKDG
-198 DAFYP
+198 TYYP

-246 VVGVHLTGKLADGV
+246 VVGVHLTGKLNDGV
-260 TATDLVLKIVQLL
+260 TATDLVLAIVELL
-273 REKRVVGKFVEYFG
+273 RQKKVVGKFVEFFG
-287 EGAASLPI
+287 EGAASLTI

-315 PVDDVSC
+315 PVDDASC

-334 PAVKAYYQ
+334 PAVKAYYE
-342 AQGMYGMPMKG
+342 AQGMYGMPKKG
-353 DIDYSEIVE
+353 DIDYSDVVE
-362 LDLGSVKPAVS
+362 LSLASVKPAVS

-384 PEIKGKFAE
+384 PALKGKFTE
-393 LMAKP
+393 LMSKS
-398 FAEGGYGKSVEA
+398 FVDGGYGKASEMD
-410 IAKRVEVQVSAA
+410 KRV
-422 KSPVSG
+422 
-428 GGAQN
+428 
-433 GMAAGAPMN
+433 
-442 AVEMVDNRPTPDVV
+442 PTSQTGIDV
-456 RKAPSIGTID
+456 
-466 LGHGDV
+466 GHGDV

-555 LDSHI
+555 LDAHI
-560 DDAVTKHDIVAAAVL
+560 DDAVSKNDIVAAAVL

-606 GTVNIDMTKDPIGTG
+606 GTVEIDMTKDPLGTG
-621 KDGKPVYLRDIWPS
+621 KDGKPVYLKDIWPS
-635 TQEVG
+635 TAEVG
-640 AVMKH
+640 AVMKF
-645 ATDPEMYRKLFSA
+645 ATDPAMYKKLFSA
-658 FGEGNPMWDEIPAAV
+658 FGEGNPMWDEIPTSV
-673 GATYQWDEKSTY
+673 GATYQWDDNSTY
-685 VRLPPYFDG
+685 VRHPPYFDG
-694 FSMKPGKVSEVRGAR
+694 FKMQAGKVSDVKGAR

-731 TTPAGQYL
+731 SAPAGQYL
-739 QAHGVAIADFNTYGA
+739 QEHGVSIADFNTYGA

-779 TEGGITVHH
+779 TEGGVTVHY
-788 PSGEQMPIYEAAMRY
+788 PSGEQTSIYEAAMRY
-803 QKEGVASVVFGGDEY
+803 KQAGVPSVVFGGDEY
-818 GQGSSRDWAAK
+818 RTGFLARLGGEGPATARRQSRDRTQFRAHPSRQSRVHGRAAFAVPRRCHCTVAQARWLRSDRYHRSRK
-829 GPQLLGVK
+829 RHHADAGCDHDCAPQRRKDGY
-837 AVIVRNFERI
+837 
-847 HRANL
+847 
-852 VFMGMLPLQFKAGAS
+852 GAA
-867 VQSLKIDG
+867 Q
-875 SETIDIQGIENGITP
+875 
-890 MQDVTMVI
+890 
-898 HRKNGQT
+898 
-905 ERVPL
+905 
-910 QLRIDT
+910 
-916 PIEVDY
+916 
-922 YRHGGI
+922 
-928 LPYVLRELLAA
+928 AAH

>member
-1 MSHNLFNSLQEFSY
+1 MSHNLFNSLQSFQY
-15 GAGKKGKFYSLPAL
+15 GGKTGQYYSLPAL

-34 GKVSRLPVSLRVV
+34 GRISRLPRSLRVV
-47 LESALRNCD
+47 LESALRNYD
-56 GRKITQDH
+56 GRKITEAH
-64 LKNLA
+64 LKGLSA
-69 GWQPKAPRSEEVPL
+69 WKPTAKRSDEVPL

-98 VVDFAAMR
+98 VVDFAALR
-106 EAAKAQGKD
+106 EAAKAQGKN
-115 PDIIEPLCPA
+115 PEIIEPLCPA
-125 HLIMDHSVQIDHYGG
+125 HLIMDHSVQIDHYGSA
-140 PDALRKNMEIEFKR
+140 DSLRRNMEVEFAR

-159 QFLKWSAQAFKTF
+159 EFLKWSAQAFKTF
-172 QIIPPGNGI
+172 EIIPPGNGI

-186 LEYVSRVVWHKG
+186 LEYISRVVWTQG
-198 DAFYP
+198 DMCYP

-246 VVGVHLTGKLADGV
+246 VVGVHMTGRMSAGV
-260 TATDLVLKIVQLL
+260 TATDLVLAITELL
-273 REKRVVGKFVEYFG
+273 RQKKVVGKFVEYFG
-287 EGAASLPI
+287 DGAASLPI

-315 PVDDVSC
+315 PVDDLSC
-322 EFLRMTGRGDIV
+322 DFLTMTGRGELV
-334 PAVKAYYQ
+334 PMVKAYYQ
-342 AQGMYGMPMKG
+342 AQGMYGMPKKG
-353 DIDYSEIVE
+353 EIDYSEVVE
-362 LDLGSVKPAVS
+362 FDLSTVKPAVA
-373 GPRRPHDRLDL
+373 GPRRPHDRIDL
-384 PEIKGKFAE
+384 PELKAKWQA

-398 FAEGGYGKSVEA
+398 FVDGGYGKGTEMDQRCPTG
-410 IAKRVEVQVSAA
+410 K
-422 KSPVSG
+422 
-428 GGAQN
+428 
-433 GMAAGAPMN
+433 AGI
-442 AVEMVDNRPTPDVV
+442 DV
-456 RKAPSIGTID
+456 
-466 LGHGDV
+466 GHGDV

-489 LGAGLLAKKAVEKGL
+489 LGAGLLAKKAIEKGL
-504 KPHPR
+504 KIPAR

-523 YLKNAGLLTYLEQL
+523 YLKNSGLLPHLEEL

-555 LDSHI
+555 LDAQI
-560 DDAVTKHDIVAAAVL
+560 EDAVTKNDLVGAAVL

-584 IHQNIKAN
+584 IHQAIRAN

-606 GTVNIDMTKDPIGTG
+606 GTVNIDMSKDPIGKG
-621 KDGKPVYLRDIWPS
+621 KGGEPVYLRDIWP
-635 TQEVG
+635 TQEEVA
-640 AVMKH
+640 AVMKF
-645 ATDPEMYRKLFSA
+645 ATDPAMFKKVFSA
-658 FGEGNPMWDEIPAAV
+658 FKEGNPLWDEIPAAV
-673 GATYQWDEKSTY
+673 GAVYRWQEKSTY

-694 FSMKPGKVSEVRGAR
+694 FGMQPGVVSDVRGAR

-721 HISPAGGIRA
+721 HISPAGGIRPSS
-731 TTPAGQYL
+731 PAGKYL
-739 QAHGVAIADFNTYGA
+739 QDTGVAVSDFNTYGA

-774 LMVPG
+774 LMLPG
-779 TEGGITVHH
+779 TEGGITIHQ
-788 PSGEQMPIYEAAMRY
+788 PSGEQMPIYDAAMKY
-803 QKEGVASVVFGGDEY
+803 KAAGVPSVVFGGDEY

-852 VFMGMLPLQFKAGAS
+852 VFMGVLPLQFKNGAS

-875 SETIDIQGIENGITP
+875 SEQIDILGLEKGITP
-890 MQDVTMVI
+890 MQDVTMAI
-898 HRKNGQT
+898 TRKDGKR
-905 ERVPL
+905 EEVAL
-910 QLRIDT
+910 CLRIDT

-922 YRHGGI
+922 YQHGGI
-928 LPYVLRELLAA
+928 LPYVLRELLAAA

>member
-1 MSHNLFNSLQEFSY
+1 MSHNLFNSLQEFKF
-15 GAGKKGKFYSLPAL
+15 AGKTGKYYSLPAL
-29 EKAGL
+29 EKAGF
-34 GKVSRLPVSLRVV
+34 GKMSRLPVSLRVV
-47 LESALRNCD
+47 LESALRNYD
-56 GRKITQDH
+56 AKKITDAH

-69 GWQPKAPRSEEVPL
+69 NWKPKASRTEEVPI

-106 EAAKAQGKD
+106 EAAKAQGKN

-125 HLIMDHSVQIDHYGG
+125 HLIMDHSVQIDNYGTA
-140 PDALRKNMEIEFKR
+140 DALKKNMEVEFKR

-159 QFLKWSAQAFKTF
+159 QFLKWSAQAFETF

-186 LEYVSRVVWHKG
+186 LEYVSQVVWHKG
-198 DAFYP
+198 DMYYP

-246 VVGVHLTGKLADGV
+246 VVGVHLTGKLGDGV
-260 TATDLVLKIVQLL
+260 TATDCVLKIVEML
-273 REKRVVGKFVEYFG
+273 RQKKVVGKFVEFFG
-287 EGAASLPI
+287 DGAASLTI

-334 PAVKAYYQ
+334 PAVKAYYE
-342 AQGMYGMPMKG
+342 AQGMYGMPKKG

-362 LDLGSVKPAVS
+362 LDLATVVPAVS

-384 PEIKGKFAE
+384 PALKGKFKE
-393 LMAKP
+393 LMGKA
-398 FAEGGYGKSVEA
+398 FVDGGYGKASEMN
-410 IAKRVEVQVSAA
+410 KRVPTS
-422 KSPVSG
+422 K
-428 GGAQN
+428 
-433 GMAAGAPMN
+433 AG
-442 AVEMVDNRPTPDVV
+442 VDV
-456 RKAPSIGTID
+456 GQ
-466 LGHGDV
+466 GDV

-504 KPHPR
+504 KPHSR

-555 LDSHI
+555 LDAHI
-560 DDAVTKHDIVAAAVL
+560 DEAVSKNDIVAAAVL

-606 GTVNIDMTKDPIGTG
+606 GTVDIDMTKDAIGTG
-621 KDGKPVYLRDIWPS
+621 KDGKPVYLKDIWPS
-635 TQEVG
+635 TKEV
-640 AVMKH
+640 AEVMKF
-645 ATDPEMYRKLFSA
+645 ATDPAMYKKLFSA
-658 FGEGNPMWDEIPAAV
+658 FGEGNPMWDEIPTSV
-673 GATYQWDEKSTY
+673 GATYKWDEKSTY
-685 VRLPPYFDG
+685 VRLPPYFEG
-694 FSMKPGKVSEVRGAR
+694 FSMKPGKVSDVKGAR

-731 TTPAGQYL
+731 TAPAGKYL
-739 QAHGVAIADFNTYGA
+739 QDHGVGIADFNTYGA

-779 TEGGITVHH
+779 TEGGVTIHH
-788 PSGEQMPIYEAAMRY
+788 PSGEQTSIYEAAMRY
-803 QKEGVASVVFGGDEY
+803 IKDGVPSVVFGGDEY

-852 VFMGMLPLQFKAGAS
+852 VFMGVLPLQFKDGTTA
-867 VQSLKIDG
+867 QSLKLDG
-875 SETIDIQGIENGITP
+875 SETIDIAGVEKGITP
-890 MQDVTMVI
+890 MQDVTMTI
-898 HRKNGQT
+898 RRKDGKT
-905 ERVPL
+905 EQVPL
-910 QLRIDT
+910 TLRIDT

-922 YRHGGI
+922 YAHGGI
-928 LPYVLRELLAA
+928 LPYVLRELLAAA

>member
-1 MSHNLFNSLQEFSY
+1 MSHNPFNSLQQFKY
-15 GAGKKGKFYSLPAL
+15 GEKSGKYYSLPAL

-34 GKVSRLPVSLRVV
+34 GKISRLPVSLRVV
-47 LESALRNCD
+47 LESALRNFD
-56 GRKITQDH
+56 GKKITEAH

-69 GWQPKAPRSEEVPL
+69 GWQPKAQRSEEVPL

-106 EAAKAQGKD
+106 EAAKAQGKN

-125 HLIMDHSVQIDHYGG
+125 HLIMDHSVQIDTYGT

-159 QFLKWSAQAFKTF
+159 QFLKWSAQAFETF

-186 LEYVSRVVWHKG
+186 LEYISQVVWHKG
-198 DAFYP
+198 DMFYP

-273 REKRVVGKFVEYFG
+273 REKKVVGKFVEFFG
-287 EGAASLPI
+287 EGAASLTV

-334 PAVKAYYQ
+334 PAVKAYYE
-342 AQGMYGMPMKG
+342 AQGMYGMPKKG
-353 DIDYSEIVE
+353 DIDYSEMVE
-362 LDLGSVKPAVS
+362 LDLSTVKPAVS

-384 PEIKGKFAE
+384 PALKDKFAE

-398 FAEGGYGKSVEA
+398 FIDGGYGKANEMN
-410 IAKRVEVQVSAA
+410 KRVPTS
-422 KSPVSG
+422 K
-428 GGAQN
+428 
-433 GMAAGAPMN
+433 AGI
-442 AVEMVDNRPTPDVV
+442 DV
-456 RKAPSIGTID
+456 GQ
-466 LGHGDV
+466 GDV

-523 YLKNAGLLTYLEQL
+523 YLKSSGLLPYLEQL

-555 LDSHI
+555 LDAHI
-560 DDAVTKHDIVAAAVL
+560 DEAVSKNDIVAAAVL

-606 GTVNIDMTKDPIGTG
+606 GTVDIDMTKDPIGTG
-621 KDGKPVYLRDIWPS
+621 KDGKPVYLKDIWPS

-640 AVMKH
+640 AVMKY

-658 FGEGNPMWDEIPAAV
+658 FGEGNPMWDEIPASV
-673 GATYQWDEKSTY
+673 GALYQWDEKSTY
-685 VRLPPYFDG
+685 VRHPPYFDG
-694 FSMKPGKVSEVRGAR
+694 FSMKPGKVSDVRRAR

-731 TTPAGQYL
+731 TAPAGKYL
-739 QAHGVAIADFNTYGA
+739 QDHGVGVADFNTYGA

-779 TEGGITVHH
+779 TEGGVTIHQ
-788 PSGEQMPIYEAAMRY
+788 PSGEQTSIYEAAMRY
-803 QKEGVASVVFGGDEY
+803 KKEGVPSVVFGGDEY

-852 VFMGMLPLQFKAGAS
+852 VFMGVLPLQFKDGATA
-867 VQSLKIDG
+867 QSLKIDG
-875 SETIDIQGIENGITP
+875 SETIDILGVETGITP

-905 ERVPL
+905 DKVAL
-910 QLRIDT
+910 KLRIDT

-922 YRHGGI
+922 YQHGGI
-928 LPYVLRELLAA
+928 LPYVLRELLAAA

>member
-1 MSHNLFNSLQEFSY
+1 MSHNLFNSLQKFKF
-15 GAGKKGKFYSLPAL
+15 GAGKTGSYYALPAL

-34 GKVSRLPVSLRVV
+34 GKISRLPVSLRVV
-47 LESALRNCD
+47 LESALRSHD
-56 GRKITQDH
+56 GKKITDEH

-69 GWQPKAPRSEEVPL
+69 NWQPKATRTREVPI

-106 EAAKAQGKD
+106 EAAKAQGKN
-115 PDIIEPLCPA
+115 PEIIEPLCPA
-125 HLIMDHSVQIDHYGG
+125 HLIMDHSVQIDHYGSR
-140 PDALRKNMEIEFKR
+140 DALKKNMEIEFKR

-159 QFLKWSAQAFKTF
+159 QFLKWSAQAFETF
-172 QIIPPGNGI
+172 QIVPPGNGI

-186 LEYVSRVVWHKG
+186 LEYVSQVVWHKG
-198 DAFYP
+198 DMYYP

-246 VVGVHLTGKLADGV
+246 VVGVHLTGKLGDGV
-260 TATDLVLKIVQLL
+260 TATDLVLAIVELL
-273 REKRVVGKFVEYFG
+273 RQKKVVGKFVEFFG
-287 EGAASLPI
+287 DGAASLTL
-295 PDRATIGNMSPEY
+295 PDRATIGNMAPEY

-322 EFLRMTGRGDIV
+322 EFLRMTGRGDLV
-334 PAVKAYYQ
+334 PMVKAYYE
-342 AQGMYGMPMKG
+342 AQGMYGMPKKG
-353 DIDYSEIVE
+353 DIDYSDVVDFE
-362 LDLGSVKPAVS
+362 LSKVKPAVS

-384 PEIKGKFAE
+384 PQLKGKFRE
-393 LMAKP
+393 LMGKP
-398 FAEGGYGKSVEA
+398 FADGGYGKANE
-410 IAKRVEVQVSAA
+410 INKRV
-422 KSPVSG
+422 
-428 GGAQN
+428 
-433 GMAAGAPMN
+433 
-442 AVEMVDNRPTPDVV
+442 PTSKPGIDV
-456 RKAPSIGTID
+456 GQ
-466 LGHGDV
+466 GDV

-523 YLKNAGLLTYLEQL
+523 YLRNAGLLTYLEQL
-537 GYYVA
+537 GYYVS

-555 LDSHI
+555 LDAHI
-560 DDAVTKHDIVAAAVL
+560 DEAVSKHDVVAAAVL

-606 GTVNIDMTKDPIGTG
+606 GTVDIDMTSDPIGTG
-621 KDGKPVYLRDIWPS
+621 KDDKPVYLKDIWPS
-635 TQEVG
+635 TAEVA
-640 AVMKH
+640 AVMKY
-645 ATDPEMYRKLFSA
+645 ATDPEMYRKLYSA
-658 FGEGNPMWDEIPAAV
+658 FGEGNPMWDEITASV
-673 GATYQWDEKSTY
+673 GATYKWDKESTY
-685 VRLPPYFDG
+685 VQLPPYFDG
-694 FSMKPGKVSEVRGAR
+694 FKMQPGKVSDVKGAR

-731 TTPAGQYL
+731 TAPAGKYL
-739 QAHGVAIADFNTYGA
+739 QEQGVGVADFNTYGA

-779 TEGGITVHH
+779 TEGGVTIHH
-788 PSGEQMPIYEAAMRY
+788 PSGEQTSIYEAAMRY
-803 QKEGVASVVFGGDEY
+803 QKEGVPSVVFGGDEY

-852 VFMGMLPLQFKAGAS
+852 VFMGVLPLQFRDGAS
-867 VQSLKIDG
+867 AQSLKLDG
-875 SETIDIQGIENGITP
+875 SETIDITGIETGITP
-890 MQDVTMVI
+890 MQDVTMTI
-898 HRKNGQT
+898 HRKNGQVDK
-905 ERVPL
+905 VPL
-910 QLRIDT
+910 KLRIDT

-922 YRHGGI
+922 YAHGGI
-928 LPYVLRELLAA
+928 LPYVLRELLAAA

>member
-1 MSHNLFNSLQEFSY
+1 MSHNLFSSLQEFSF
-15 GAGKKGKFYSLPAL
+15 GGKKGRYYSLPAL

-47 LESALRNCD
+47 LESALRNFD
-56 GRKITQDH
+56 GKKITEEH
-64 LKNLA
+64 LKTLA
-69 GWQPKAPRSEEVPL
+69 GWKPKAARTEEVPL

-115 PDIIEPLCPA
+115 PEIIEPIVPG
-125 HLIMDHSVQIDHYGG
+125 HLIMDHSVQIDHYGS

-172 QIIPPGNGI
+172 HIIPPGNGI

-186 LEYVSRVVWHKG
+186 LEYVSRIVWHK
-198 DAFYP
+198 DDMYYP

-246 VVGVHLTGKLADGV
+246 VVGVHLTGRLRDGV
-260 TATDLVLKIVQLL
+260 TATDLVLRITQLL
-273 REKRVVGKFVEYFG
+273 REKKVVGKFVEYFG
-287 EGAASLPI
+287 DGAASLPV

-308 GATCGFF
+308 GATCGYF
-315 PVDDVSC
+315 PVDDVAC
-322 EFLRMTGRGDIV
+322 EFLRMTGRGDVV
-334 PAVKAYYQ
+334 PAVKAYLT
-342 AQGMYGMPMKG
+342 AQGMYGIPKKG
-353 DIDYSEIVE
+353 DIDYSEVVE
-362 LDLGSVKPAVS
+362 LDLGTVKAAVS

-384 PEIKGKFAE
+384 DALKGKFNE
-393 LMAKP
+393 LMGKP
-398 FAEGGYGKSVEA
+398 FVDGGYGKSAEMT
-410 IAKRVEVQVSAA
+410 KRVPTS
-422 KSPVSG
+422 KSG
-428 GGAQN
+428 
-433 GMAAGAPMN
+433 
-442 AVEMVDNRPTPDVV
+442 VDV
-456 RKAPSIGTID
+456 
-466 LGHGDV
+466 GHGDV

-504 KPHPR
+504 KPPSR

-523 YLKNAGLLTYLEQL
+523 YLKNSGLLPYLEQL
-537 GYYVA
+537 GYYVS

-555 LDSHI
+555 LDGHI
-560 DDAVTKHDIVAAAVL
+560 DEAVAKNDIVAAAVL

-606 GTVNIDMTKDPIGTG
+606 GTVNIDLTKDPLGTD
-621 KDGKPVYLRDIWPS
+621 KDGKPVHLKDIWPS
-635 TQEVG
+635 TQEIG
-640 AVMKH
+640 EVMKY

-658 FGEGNPMWDEIPAAV
+658 FGEGNPMWDEIPSST
-673 GATYQWDEKSTY
+673 GATYQWDDKSTY

-694 FSMKPGKVSEVRGAR
+694 FSMKPGKVQPIKGAR

-721 HISPAGGIRA
+721 HISPAGGIRS

-739 QAHGVAIADFNTYGA
+739 QNHGVSIADFNTYGA

-779 TEGGITVHH
+779 TEGGITVHY
-788 PSGEQMPIYEAAMRY
+788 PSGEQVPIYDAAMRY
-803 QKEGVASVVFGGDEY
+803 QKEGVPSVVFGGDEY

-829 GPQLLGVK
+829 GPQLLGAK

-852 VFMGMLPLQFKAGAS
+852 VFMGVLPLQFKDGAS

-890 MQDVTMVI
+890 MQDVTMVV

-905 ERVPL
+905 DKVALR
-910 QLRIDT
+910 LRIDT

-922 YRHGGI
+922 YKHGGI
-928 LPYVLRELLAA
+928 LPYVLRELLA